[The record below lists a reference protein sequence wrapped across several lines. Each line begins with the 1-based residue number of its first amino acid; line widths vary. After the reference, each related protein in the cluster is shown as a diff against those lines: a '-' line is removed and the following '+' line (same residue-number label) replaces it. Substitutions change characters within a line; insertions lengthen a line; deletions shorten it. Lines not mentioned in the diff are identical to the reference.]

1 LLSLDLLADS
11 LSRLDIPIIVITMR
25 VASLANYNTA
35 QKDRMK
41 TKTKLYCTILL
52 ATILLGC
59 ASRND
64 KKETM
69 ELTEVPVIQLEQSDT
84 SLRQHYVAD
93 IQAVKNV
100 EIRARVRGFLE
111 KIYVDEGRPVRKGQ
125 LLFQLSNKEFTNDLN
140 KAEANV
146 ASAKAAARI
155 AELEMERVKVLVD
168 KKVIVKSELELANAR
183 VADANAKVAEAYSA
197 VEDAQ
202 TKIGYLAV
210 RSPFDG
216 VIDRIPMKM
225 GSVVDDGS
233 LLTTISDNGEM
244 YAYFHVSEN
253 EYLHFQ
259 KTMTGTLQQDKVAA
273 LILSDGSKY
282 PFEGRIETQEAEFSD
297 NTGSIAFRARF
308 PNPKNVLKHGASG
321 NIELVTDLDDKLLV
335 PQKSVLEIQDKSFV
349 FILSKN
355 NTVKMQS
362 FTPQLRMSEYYVV
375 KSGLNPGDKI
385 VYEGVQNIRDGEQIK
400 PRFQTSGNLVV
411 K

>member
-1 LLSLDLLADS
+1 
-11 LSRLDIPIIVITMR
+11 
-25 VASLANYNTA
+25 
-35 QKDRMK
+35 MK
-41 TKTKLYCTILL
+41 TKIKLHCAILL
-52 ATILLGC
+52 ATILIGC
-59 ASRND
+59 TSRNE
-64 KKETM
+64 KKETA
-69 ELTEVPVIQLEQSDT
+69 EITEVPVIQLEQSDT

-111 KIYVDEGRPVRKGQ
+111 KIYIDEGRPVRKGQ

-140 KAEANV
+140 KARANV

-168 KKVIVKSELELANAR
+168 KKVIVKSELDLANAR
-183 VADANAKVAEAYSA
+183 VADANAKVAEANTI

-225 GSVVDDGS
+225 GSVVDDGT
-233 LLTTISDNGEM
+233 LLTTISDNAEM

-253 EYLHFQ
+253 EYLHYQ
-259 KTMTGTLQQDKVAA
+259 KTMTGSLQQDKSVA
-273 LILSDGSKY
+273 LILSDGTRY
-282 PFEGRIETQEAEFSD
+282 PYEGRIETQEAEFSD
-297 NTGSIAFRARF
+297 NTGSIAFRVRF

-321 NIELVTDLDDKLLV
+321 NVELVTDLDNKLLV

-362 FTPQLRMSEYYVV
+362 FTPQVRISEYYVV
-375 KSGLNPGDKI
+375 KSGLNRGDKI

-400 PRFQTSGNLVV
+400 PRFQSGNLVL